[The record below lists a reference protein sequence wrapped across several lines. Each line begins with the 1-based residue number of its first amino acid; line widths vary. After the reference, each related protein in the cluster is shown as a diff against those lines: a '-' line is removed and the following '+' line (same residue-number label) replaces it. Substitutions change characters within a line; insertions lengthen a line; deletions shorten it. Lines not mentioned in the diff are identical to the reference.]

1 MESLDQQ
8 FWQLKENYERMTE
21 GELYA
26 LAEKAYDLTEISREA
41 LQGVLSEKGIA
52 VRLKL
57 KPPSS
62 AAERFEDDEGL
73 IFLALHGWPA
83 TAEQVRKTMGAL
95 SAAGIPS
102 FLGPDNVMHLE
113 EFQGRFDGPVGLKIR
128 DVDRD
133 RTVATLRRALAAA
146 WGDNKDPDEE
156 KNYAV
161 LCPKCRSAKVI
172 LEGRDTDDPDKS
184 PRRDKFQWSCDA
196 CGHQWVDDGILQEV
210 AGGQSWP

>member
-1 MESLDQQ
+1 MP
-8 FWQLKENYERMTE
+8 RTP
-21 GELYA
+21 
-26 LAEKAYDLTEISREA
+26 
-41 LQGVLSEKGIA
+41 
-52 VRLKL
+52 RL
-57 KPPSS
+57 
-62 AAERFEDDEGL
+62 
-73 IFLALHGWPA
+73 
-83 TAEQVRKTMGAL
+83 TMGAL

-102 FLGPDNVMHLE
+102 FLGPDRVMHLE

-172 LEGRDTDDPDKS
+172 LEGRDTDDLDKS

>member
-1 MESLDQQ
+1 
-8 FWQLKENYERMTE
+8 
-21 GELYA
+21 
-26 LAEKAYDLTEISREA
+26 
-41 LQGVLSEKGIA
+41 
-52 VRLKL
+52 
-57 KPPSS
+57 
-62 AAERFEDDEGL
+62 
-73 IFLALHGWPA
+73 
-83 TAEQVRKTMGAL
+83 
-95 SAAGIPS
+95 
-102 FLGPDNVMHLE
+102 MHLE

-172 LEGRDTDDPDKS
+172 LEGRDTDDLDKS